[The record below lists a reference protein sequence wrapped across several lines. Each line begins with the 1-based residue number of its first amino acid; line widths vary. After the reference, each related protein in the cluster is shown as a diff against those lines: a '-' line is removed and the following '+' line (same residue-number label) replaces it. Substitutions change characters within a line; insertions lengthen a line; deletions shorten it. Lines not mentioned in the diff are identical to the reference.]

1 MATREDAK
9 EQRRREIVRAARVLM
24 QKTGK
29 TGFSMRALA
38 DEAGVSIATPYNLF
52 GSKQTVMFAVLDAD
66 LQQYL
71 DRLQRL
77 RADEVDVFFKAVSLT
92 SSLYASEPN
101 FYRAVLFAAYN
112 GGGTKFRSIFDGPR
126 HAMWK
131 RLVTNAI
138 DADMIRSE
146 VDATAFA
153 INLGY
158 IFFSCILEWVN
169 NVISLEEMEAKVQYG
184 FAISL
189 HGVSTPLSDER
200 LWERVKTTQRRVTT
214 LHDRRFKCAQA
225 AKGRQTKRA
234 TGGA

>member
-9 EQRRREIVRAARVLM
+9 EQRRRQIVRAARVLM

-71 DRLQRL
+71 DRLERL
-77 RADEVDVFFKAVSLT
+77 RADEIDVFFKAVSLT

-131 RLVTNAI
+131 RLVTNGM
-138 DADMIRSE
+138 DADVICRE
-146 VDATAFA
+146 VDPTAFA

-189 HGVSTPLSDER
+189 HGVATEFSDAR

-214 LHDRRFKCAQA
+214 LHNKRFKCAPA
-225 AKGRQTKRA
+225 AAGRQAKSA
-234 TGGA
+234 NGGA

>member
-1 MATREDAK
+1 MSTREDAK
-9 EQRRREIVRAARVLM
+9 EQRRRQIVRAARILM

-38 DEAGVSIATPYNLF
+38 EEAGVSIATPYNLF

-71 DRLQRL
+71 DRLERL
-77 RADEVDVFFKAVSLT
+77 RADEIDVFFKAVSLT

-131 RLVTNAI
+131 RLVTNGVEAEV
-138 DADMIRSE
+138 IRRE

-189 HGVSTPLSDER
+189 HGVATKSSDER
-200 LWERVKTTQRRVTT
+200 LWERVMTTQRRVTT
-214 LHDRRFKCAQA
+214 LHKRRFKCAPAAPVPQA
-225 AKGRQTKRA
+225 KSANGRA
-234 TGGA
+234 

>member
-9 EQRRREIVRAARVLM
+9 EQRRRQIVSAARVLM

-131 RLVTNAI
+131 RLVTNGI
-138 DADMIRSE
+138 DAEVIRGE
-146 VDATAFA
+146 VDPTAFA

-189 HGVSTPLSDER
+189 HGVATAHAEER

-214 LHDRRFKCAQA
+214 LHNRRFKRSAA
-225 AKGRQTKRA
+225 AKSGPAQRVN
-234 TGGA
+234 GAA

>member
-9 EQRRREIVRAARVLM
+9 AQRRQEIVRAARVLM

-66 LQQYL
+66 LQQYQE
-71 DRLQRL
+71 RLERL
-77 RADEVDVFFKAVSLT
+77 RADEIDVFFKAVSLT
-92 SSLYASEPN
+92 STFYAAEPG

-112 GGGTKFRSIFDGPR
+112 GGGTRFRSIFDGPR

-131 RLVTNAI
+131 RLVSNAI
-138 DADMIRSE
+138 DAGALRSD
-146 VDATAFA
+146 VDPAAFA

-158 IFFSCILEWVN
+158 IFFSCIIEWVN
-169 NVISLEEMEAKVQYG
+169 NVISLEEMEARVHYG
-184 FAISL
+184 FALAL
-189 HGVSTPLSDER
+189 HGAATPENDER
-200 LWERVKTTQRRVTT
+200 LWKRVGSAQKRVTLLQT
-214 LHDRRFKCAQA
+214 RRSKCRA
-225 AKGRQTKRA
+225 ATARH
-234 TGGA
+234 GARSANGSN